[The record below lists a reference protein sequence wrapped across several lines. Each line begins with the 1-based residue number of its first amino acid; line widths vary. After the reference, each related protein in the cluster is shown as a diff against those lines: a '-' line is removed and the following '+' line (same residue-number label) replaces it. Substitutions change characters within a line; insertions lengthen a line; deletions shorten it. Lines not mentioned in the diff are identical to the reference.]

1 MVFKSIPEGSYSD
14 KWDHETLN
22 SDALKLLG
30 ININSKD
37 WFDEDGIAEEEIVS
51 KLTNLSDKFMIS
63 RSTNVGTNIFRTAEK
78 SLLLQVLDQQWKEHL
93 QSLEQLR
100 QSIGLR
106 AYGQKDPLNEY
117 KREAF
122 ILFEQMLQN
131 MRTVIT
137 SVLSHLE
144 IKEEEEKV
152 ANKQKTNYVDNNEM
166 KNWGKVSRNAL
177 CPCGSGKKF
186 KHCHGR

>member
-1 MVFKSIPEGSYSD
+1 MAQRATK
-14 KWDHETLN
+14 
-22 SDALKLLG
+22 LG
-30 ININSKD
+30 IK
-37 WFDEDGIAEEEIVS
+37 
-51 KLTNLSDKFMIS
+51 
-63 RSTNVGTNIFRTAEK
+63 IFRTAEK

-93 QSLEQLR
+93 QALEQLR

-131 MRTVIT
+131 LRTVIT

-144 IKEEEEKV
+144 IQQEKEDVKKV
-152 ANKQKTNYVDNNEM
+152 EIKKNN
-166 KNWGKVSRNAL
+166 NQVSNDHSSWGKVPRNAK
-177 CPCGSGKKF
+177 CPCGSGNKF
-186 KHCHGR
+186 KHCHGKLI

>member
-1 MVFKSIPEGSYSD
+1 MAQRATK
-14 KWDHETLN
+14 
-22 SDALKLLG
+22 LG
-30 ININSKD
+30 IK
-37 WFDEDGIAEEEIVS
+37 
-51 KLTNLSDKFMIS
+51 
-63 RSTNVGTNIFRTAEK
+63 IFRTAEK

-93 QSLEQLR
+93 QALEQLR

-131 MRTVIT
+131 LRTVIT

-144 IKEEEEKV
+144 VQQEKEDVKTVEIKK
-152 ANKQKTNYVDNNEM
+152 NNSQVEHDHSS
-166 KNWGKVSRNAL
+166 WGKVPRNAK
-177 CPCGSGKKF
+177 CPCGSENR
-186 KHCHGR
+186 HRAR